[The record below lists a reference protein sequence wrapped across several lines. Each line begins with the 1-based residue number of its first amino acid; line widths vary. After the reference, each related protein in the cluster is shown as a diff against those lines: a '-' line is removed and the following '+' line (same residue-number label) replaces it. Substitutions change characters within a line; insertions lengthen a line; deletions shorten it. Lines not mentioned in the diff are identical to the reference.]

1 MSRAAFVLGARA
13 FASSESSRSISR
25 MLSLRGRLLC
35 AVALVAATVPARA
48 GAQQVS
54 VSGVVHDATSSVPL
68 VGAIVTLGRG
78 ADERTTRTDANG
90 AFSFVKV
97 VRGTYPLVVRRLGY
111 EPSRADVEVPPA
123 EPIVVALRRVVSL
136 DTVRVQAATQG
147 IYGAVGTS
155 RDLRPLNASVQ
166 ILGTSVSRL
175 RTDSTGHFF
184 APVKTPGPYLV
195 RASAD
200 GYTAQTVSVT
210 VRSNDGVEVA
220 LLLDSATGPADHSL
234 EMAYAD
240 FADRMVQRGLA
251 SALVPRT
258 DLTRFGDEGTLA
270 ELDRV
275 GALVRDQGTSIRRH
289 GVRLRGRPSR
299 AGRVAQ
305 RVRTGGGRDGGGV
318 RVIGRPVAHVGT
330 SLAALRALW

>member
-1 MSRAAFVLGARA
+1 
-13 FASSESSRSISR
+13 

-258 DLTRFGDEGTLA
+258 DLTRFGDEGRLA
-270 ELDRV
+270 SSIVSARSF
-275 GALVRDQGTSIRRH
+275 GTKGLRF
-289 GVRLRGRPSR
+289 GVT
-299 AGRVAQ
+299 ACVF
-305 RVRTGGGRDGGGV
+305 VD
-318 RVIGRPVAHVGT
+318 GRPVPGA
-330 SLAALRALW
+330 SLNAYGPAEVEMVEVYGSSADRSLTLEHRWPRSAPCGDTGMPSATPGRDVVRWVVIWLKH